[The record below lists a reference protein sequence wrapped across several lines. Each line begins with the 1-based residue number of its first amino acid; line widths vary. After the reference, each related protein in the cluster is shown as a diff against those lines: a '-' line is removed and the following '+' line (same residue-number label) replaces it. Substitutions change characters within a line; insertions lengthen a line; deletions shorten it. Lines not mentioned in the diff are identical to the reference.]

1 MSERVDERVTDPHV
15 KERIEERDL
24 DRQQT
29 QARNERRSNAS
40 QEWRVTP
47 IKEYAEDLIKH
58 DRGGRKDVIRSLR
71 NFERF
76 LLTEMAEN
84 EQVLGVRDAVRE
96 DVRGWRDVVLIDHAN
111 LRNSTIEARLNHLV
125 GFYNKLEEEGAIAG
139 NPAEKP
145 VEEFRDDHDTESERP
160 YIPLERATAFLSWL
174 DTPFARAQWLL
185 AFKLGIRAGE
195 VMNLDLRCINI
206 DHPIYKQVLDEHEVR
221 LHPKVRDHP
230 DSLFVYESFSSG
242 EIIPDPDDFAGK
254 GERRADSNKRVQE
267 GGSLLP
273 IESELKTALIE
284 YVLRR
289 QPTAF
294 KDVDVHPLFTVGR
307 TIRVKRMQYAGVRGR
322 LWSNDS
328 YIDSI
333 QRYQQQVAVEECEEC
348 GGAVIEENLSEDTAS
363 DPGRRFTCW
372 DCKKTHW
379 RPIFWAT
386 KGDWDGDGNPDTSQK
401 MTQHQGRS
409 YFTNAH
415 SPEFSRLHPGIIP
428 KEIRTG
434 GIRGDS
440 LKGGDTEELSYK
452 ENKYSEFDVDI
463 REPYLNGKHGIG
475 IYKFGIYDDPIPAV
489 GEGWDE

>member
-1 MSERVDERVTDPHV
+1 MSERVDEGVTDPNV
-15 KERIEERDL
+15 EKRIDQRDL

-29 QARNERRSNAS
+29 QARNERRSSAS
-40 QEWRVTP
+40 QEWRITP
-47 IKEYAEDLIKH
+47 INKYAEYLAKSDRTGRQTVIKT
-58 DRGGRKDVIRSLR
+58 LR

-76 LLTEMAEN
+76 LLTKMAED
-84 EQVLGVRDAVRE
+84 ERVLGVRDAVRD
-96 DVRGWRDVVLIDHAN
+96 DVRGWRDVVLIDHRD
-111 LRNSTIEARLNHLV
+111 LRDSTIETRLNQLV

-145 VEEFRDDHDTESERP
+145 TEEFRGDHDIESERP
-160 YIPLERATAFLSWL
+160 YIPLNRATAFLNWL

-206 DHPIYKQVLDEHEVR
+206 DHPIYKQVLNEHEVR
-221 LHPKVRDHP
+221 LHPKVRNHP
-230 DSLFVYESFSSG
+230 DTLFVYESFSAG
-242 EIIPDPDDFAGK
+242 EIVPDSDDFAGK
-254 GERRADSNKRVQE
+254 GEKRTDANKRVQD

-289 QPTAF
+289 LPTAF
-294 KDVDVHPLFTVGR
+294 KDIDVHPLFTVGGAS
-307 TIRVKRMQYAGVRGR
+307 RVDRIGYKTTRCR
-322 LWSNDS
+322 LWAEDS

-333 QRYQQQVAVEECEEC
+333 QRYQRQVAVEECEQC
-348 GGAVIEENLSEDTAS
+348 GGDVVEENLSEDST
-363 DPGRRFTCW
+363 DKPGRRFTCR
-372 DCKKTHW
+372 DCKETHW
-379 RPIFWAT
+379 RPIFWAG
-386 KGDWDGDGNPDTSQK
+386 KDDWDGNRNPDTSQK

-415 SPEFSRLHPGIIP
+415 SSEFSKLHPGEIP

-440 LKGGDTEELSYK
+440 LKGGDTEDTDYK
-452 ENKYSEFDVDI
+452 EDKYSEFDVDI
-463 REPYLNGKHGIG
+463 REPYLNGKHGVG